1 MKKKLMLSLLL
12 TLCLCLML
20 SACGEKPAPTPDP
33 NPDPVTDPVDPTEPA
48 DGVDPQVRK
57 YFEYFQHNSSD
68 FLALAVGGTEEDKA
82 AHHSAYLLLKLA
94 SEEDAAGKE
103 IAFSYPKAEFDRV
116 SMEYLGEAQ
125 PQYDTRMTALTPEGN
140 VVSTGWGPPMPNF
153 MVLDKLVEEGTNQ
166 YRGSFSCYFNPY
178 GMGENP
184 EEPYEDC
191 CTRMMKHE
199 SLPTDTLLGT
209 YVLEWTEWESP
220 LLGLQLRYAGV
231 EYAVP
236 ADCPPRTNKCARRP
250 AGVFLLI
257 LSHRS
262 ASGAAFFANHRGKAP
277 PESRFSPH

>member
-33 NPDPVTDPVDPTEPA
+33 DLGPVTDPITDPVTDPVDPEEPE

-57 YFEYFQHNSSD
+57 YFEYFQHNAPD
-68 FLALAVGGTEEDKA
+68 FLLLGTGGTEQDKA
-82 AHHSAYLLLKLA
+82 AYRSAYLLLKLA
-94 SEEDAAGKE
+94 SEEEASGKE
-103 IAFSYPKAEFDRV
+103 ITFSYPKAEFDRA

-153 MVLDKLVEEGTNQ
+153 MVLDKLVEEGTNL
-166 YRGSFSCYFNPY
+166 YRGSFSCYANPY
-178 GMGENP
+178 GMGETP

-191 CTRMMKHE
+191 CLRLMQYDIR
-199 SLPTDTLLGT
+199 PTDQFLGNYYLT
-209 YVLEWTEWESP
+209 WVEWESP

-231 EYAVP
+231 EYVP
-236 ADCPPRTNKCARRP
+236 AD
-250 AGVFLLI
+250 
-257 LSHRS
+257 
-262 ASGAAFFANHRGKAP
+262 
-277 PESRFSPH
+277 